1 MSRGSSH
8 LEVWTM
14 VGRRLGLS
22 VAALAGAV
30 AVSGCNAS
38 ALSKRELVVYFSP
51 SATTAQHKAALDA
64 CSHVTPEASPEPFVT
79 TGPAADQVGD
89 VRFRIDH
96 ADDRDIAHL
105 ETCLQAQ
112 PGV

>member
-1 MSRGSSH
+1 M
-8 LEVWTM
+8 L
-14 VGRRLGLS
+14 GRRLALS
-22 VAALAGAV
+22 AAALAGVV

-51 SATTAQHKAALDA
+51 SATTAQHHAALIA
-64 CSHVTPEASPEPFVT
+64 CSHVSSEAKPEPFVT

-96 ADDRDIAHL
+96 ASDRDIAHL
-105 ETCLQAQ
+105 ETCLTKQ
-112 PGV
+112 PGVQGDQIPDLTD